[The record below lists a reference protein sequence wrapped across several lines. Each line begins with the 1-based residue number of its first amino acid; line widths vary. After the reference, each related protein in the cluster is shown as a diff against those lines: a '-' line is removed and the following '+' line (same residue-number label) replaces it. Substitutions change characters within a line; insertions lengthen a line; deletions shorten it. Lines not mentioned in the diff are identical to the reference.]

1 MEPGIISMR
10 ATRRPL
16 EAENRSVATRGAAE
30 FKSSWVLYKMVSQHS
45 PKLLPAARRIR
56 NNGNEDTAGHKSEE
70 RIMLC
75 EEGLDRSGLVTYDY

>member
-1 MEPGIISMR
+1 MR

-30 FKSSWVLYKMVSQHS
+30 LVSQHS